1 MYSLLTNPVTP
12 RQVLDPS
19 DFYTYDTLNVA

>member
-12 RQVLDPS
+12 RQTLDPS
-19 DFYTYDTLNVA
+19 DFYTYDTLTVT